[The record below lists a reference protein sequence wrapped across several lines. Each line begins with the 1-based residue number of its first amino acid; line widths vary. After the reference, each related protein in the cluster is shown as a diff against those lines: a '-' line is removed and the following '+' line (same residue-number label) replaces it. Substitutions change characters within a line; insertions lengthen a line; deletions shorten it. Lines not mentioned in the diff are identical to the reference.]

1 MKENDTKTQ
10 NKPQSKGAKVGMKVL
25 NTVINIMI
33 VLVLIVSIL
42 IAAMAL
48 TSKANGISTIFGYT
62 IQPIQS
68 DSMKG
73 GSPDGYPGG
82 DFGKGDLMIAKA
94 TDFSSNAVYE
104 LGDIVTFRTV
114 DTDGNMM
121 LIAHRIVDVVKD
133 ENGTYTY
140 QTQGDNRE
148 TSPDPDQFDPKR
160 YLTAGNIGSVYYSE
174 SYQGK
179 ILKGWGS
186 VIDFLQTQLGF
197 FLVVLL
203 PMIIFFMYE
212 LIRVVLNFSNYKKAK
227 ADEEKEQAVKEAVAA
242 AKAERGMNDLP
253 ESLTDMTPEQLEQF
267 KQFMAQQNAQAPKAE
282 ADAAA
287 EAPAEEPETALE
299 SEKSTED

>member
-1 MKENDTKTQ
+1 MGELVKNTETQ
-10 NKPQSKGAKVGMKVL
+10 NQLQPQKKNVGMKIL
-25 NTVINIMI
+25 NTIINIMI

-42 IAAMAL
+42 IAAMAIS
-48 TSKANGISTIFGYT
+48 SKANNGISAIFGYT

-148 TSPDPDQFDPKR
+148 TSPDPDQFEPSR
-160 YLTAGNIGSVYYSE
+160 YLTAGNIGSVFYSD
-174 SYQGK
+174 SYQGT
-179 ILKGWGS
+179 ILKGWGTPL
-186 VIDFLQTQLGF
+186 DFLQTQLGF

-203 PMIIFFMYE
+203 PMIIFFLYE

-227 ADEEKEQAVKEAVAA
+227 ADEEKEEAVKAAVAA
-242 AKAERGMNDLP
+242 AKEESKLDLP
-253 ESLTDMTPEQLEQF
+253 DSLAEMTPEQLEQF
-267 KQFMAQQNAQAPKAE
+267 KQFMAMQQAQNEPAAQNAP
-282 ADAAA
+282 
-287 EAPAEEPETALE
+287 EPETE
-299 SEKSTED
+299 QPSSDDIPEE

>member
-1 MKENDTKTQ
+1 MENEKTQ
-10 NKPQSKGAKVGMKVL
+10 NKPQTKGKNVFMKIL
-25 NTVINIMI
+25 NTLINIMI
-33 VLVLIVSIL
+33 VIVLIVSL
-42 IAAMAL
+42 VIAVMAL

-73 GSPDGYPGG
+73 GSPDGYKGG

-94 TDFSSNAVYE
+94 TDYDDRLVYD
-104 LGDIVTFRTV
+104 LGDIVTFKSQ
-114 DTDGNMM
+114 DSEGNDI
-121 LIAHRIVDVVKD
+121 LIVHRVVDVAKD
-133 ENGTYTY
+133 ENGALIY

-148 TSPDPDQFDPKR
+148 TSPVPDQKDSSEYLKAWDIASV
-160 YLTAGNIGSVYYSE
+160 YLTDGYE
-174 SYQGK
+174 GK
-179 ILKGWGS
+179 ILKGWGAPL
-186 VIDFLQTQLGF
+186 DFLRTQMGF

-203 PMIIFFMYE
+203 PMIIFFLYE
-212 LIRVVLNFSNYKKAK
+212 LIRVVLNFTNYKKAK

-282 ADAAA
+282 ADTAS